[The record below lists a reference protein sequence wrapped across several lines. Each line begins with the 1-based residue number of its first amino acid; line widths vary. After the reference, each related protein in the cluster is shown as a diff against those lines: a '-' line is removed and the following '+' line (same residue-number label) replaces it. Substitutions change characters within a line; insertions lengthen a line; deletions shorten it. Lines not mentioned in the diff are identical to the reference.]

1 MTTFADI
8 QKAAEANNV
17 PLSTF
22 SDDATPEF
30 HFGAV
35 TKVLGNTVT
44 YLLGNKQ
51 YGDVADAVVKGK
63 VVITEDH
70 GKLTATGY
78 KGDGLVGGYYLG
90 RVESYEKTF
99 AQMV

>member
-8 QKAAEANNV
+8 QKAAEGN
-17 PLSTF
+17 LSTF
-22 SDDATPEF
+22 IDDATPAG

-35 TKVLGNTVT
+35 TKILGHTTT
-44 YLLGNKQ
+44 YLLENKSLT
-51 YGDVADAVVKGK
+51 DMSDAVVKGH

-70 GKLTATGY
+70 GKLTAIGY
-78 KGDGLVGGYYLG
+78 KGAGLIGGSYLG

>member
-8 QKAAEANNV
+8 QKVAAANNV

-22 SDDATPEF
+22 VDDATPAG

-35 TKVLGNTVT
+35 TKILGHVTT
-44 YLLGNKQ
+44 YLLA
-51 YGDVADAVVKGK
+51 DSREVADAAVKGK
-63 VVITEDH
+63 VVIIEDH

-78 KGDGLVGGYYLG
+78 KGDGLVGGSYLG